1 MSTRNG
7 QGRFHVT
14 RRGFMLSTAGFAAV
28 GVGMPSVLRAQSQ
41 SLKVGILHPVTGGL
55 AYEGEQARKGAL
67 LALEEINAAG
77 GIKSMGGAK
86 IEAVLADAQS
96 KPDVGAAEVDR
107 LAEAGVLAI
116 QGPFASG
123 IALATTQAAAKH
135 NLAHLVDVG
144 VVDQIVTRG
153 LPNTFR
159 FAPGFGKI
167 TSFALDAL
175 QKINATA
182 NNPAKTAVIIHED
195 GAFGS
200 GMAKLLNEKLPGL
213 GIQVIQTLS
222 HPTPQRD
229 FTNIA
234 LQVRQANP
242 DLIIPSNYK
251 NEFILMARTLQ
262 QQRVRAKVGIYALL
276 GGAASNVA
284 FAKQYPDA
292 AEYIM
297 DCNHWY
303 NPTKPLSKAFAK
315 TVADKG
321 WDLTYE
327 LMLNYSCMRVLAD
340 ALERAGAPDRAK
352 VISALASSTYNDHIM
367 PYGPTKFVNGQNEG
381 AQPAN
386 TQILKGNVE
395 VVYPREFA
403 SANVV
408 FPVPQGG

>member
-1 MSTRNG
+1 MSTRNR

-315 TVADKG
+315 AVADKG

-352 VISALASSTYNDHIM
+352 VISALASSTYDDHIM

-386 TQILKGNVE
+386 TQILKGSVE

>member
-1 MSTRNG
+1 MMG
-7 QGRFHVT
+7 
-14 RRGFMLSTAGFAAV
+14 TAGLAAASI
-28 GVGMPSVLRAQSQ
+28 GMPAVLRAQNQ
-41 SLKVGILHPVTGGL
+41 TLKIGILHPVTGGL
-55 AYEGEQARKGAL
+55 AYEGEQSRKGAL

-86 IEAVLADAQS
+86 IEPILADAQS
-96 KPDVGAAEVDR
+96 KPEIGAAEVDR
-107 LAEAGVLAI
+107 LAEAGVLAV
-116 QGPFASG
+116 QGPYASG

-135 NLAHLVDVG
+135 NLPHLVDVG
-144 VVDQIVTRG
+144 VVDQIITRG

-159 FAPGFGKI
+159 FAPGFGKV

-175 QKINATA
+175 QKINTA
-182 NNPAKTAVIIHED
+182 AGNPAKTAVIVHED

-200 GMAKLLNEKLPGL
+200 GMVKLLNERLPGL
-213 GIQVIQTLS
+213 GIKVLQTLS

-234 LQVRQANP
+234 LQIRQANP
-242 DLIIPSNYK
+242 DLIIPSTYK
-251 NEFILMARTLQ
+251 NDFILMARTLR
-262 QQRVRAKVGIYALL
+262 QQRVRPKVATYSLL

-303 NPTKPLSKAFAK
+303 NPTKELSKAFAK
-315 TVADKG
+315 KVADKG

-327 LMLNYSCMRVLAD
+327 VMLNYSCMRVLAD

-352 VISALASSTYNDHIM
+352 IISALASSAYNDHIM
-367 PYGPTKFVNGQNEG
+367 PYGPTKFVSGQNEG

-386 TQILKGNVE
+386 TQILKGSIE
-395 VVYPREFA
+395 VIYPNEFA
-403 SANVV
+403 SAKNM
-408 FPVPQGG
+408 FPVPQNG